1 MSRFAENIPETGRK
15 ALIAE
20 LNSMPLPKVPM
31 ILYSSADNK
40 DSKDY
45 REEDGFIKYTSSIG
59 EPVCLWMIG
68 DKIPFMMSFEKSIDG
83 DRADEIV
90 GCLEF
95 DY

>member
-1 MSRFAENIPETGRK
+1 
-15 ALIAE
+15 
-20 LNSMPLPKVPM
+20 
-31 ILYSSADNK
+31 
-40 DSKDY
+40 
-45 REEDGFIKYTSSIG
+45 
-59 EPVCLWMIG
+59 MIG